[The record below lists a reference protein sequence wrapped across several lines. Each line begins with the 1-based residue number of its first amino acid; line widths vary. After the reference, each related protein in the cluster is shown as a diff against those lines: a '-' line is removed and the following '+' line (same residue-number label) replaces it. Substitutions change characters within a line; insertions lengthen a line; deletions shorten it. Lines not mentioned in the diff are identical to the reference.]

1 MSTFK
6 HYSGQALLESLLVL
20 SFIAVLLAVLSD
32 TITPLHE
39 QQLKRIE
46 DSRAALWRW
55 QLHSPVEVSDH
66 YEFAER
72 AGLVLKPL
80 EGLTGLVLEQDNLRM
95 ITSKE
100 DFAAM
105 ARVTETWSP
114 LKAEELDSRPARL
127 TPLSRLKDLGVEQV
141 QDVISWLHFT
151 EEFAAD
157 SLQFGHVANEAT
169 PAELPCHKGQLC

>member
-6 HYSGQALLESLLVL
+6 HCSGQALVESLLVL
-20 SFIAVLLAVLSD
+20 TFIAVLLAVLTD

-39 QQLKRIE
+39 KQLKRIE
-46 DSRAALWRW
+46 DSRAALWSW
-55 QLHSPVEVSDH
+55 QLHSPVDVNDR

-72 AGLVLKPL
+72 AGVVLKPL

-95 ITSKE
+95 ITSTK

-105 ARVTETWSP
+105 ARVTGSWSP

-127 TPLSRLKDLGVEQV
+127 TPLSRLKDLGIEQV
-141 QDVISWLHFT
+141 QDFISWLHFT
-151 EEFAAD
+151 EEFATD

-169 PAELPCHKGQLC
+169 PAELPCRRGQLC